1 MNVCFKFFFIFF
13 ISFRPDH
20 NSSYIIGHYHFP
32 TSFQNITYIADK
44 MIGLTLNDFD
54 AKVMAVHQYKGRKIA
69 VANKVIMVEI
79 FV

>member
-1 MNVCFKFFFIFF
+1 
-13 ISFRPDH
+13 
-20 NSSYIIGHYHFP
+20 
-32 TSFQNITYIADK
+32 